1 MIEVLP
7 DVLECGLILVFC
19 GTAASVVSAREG
31 AYYANPTNAFWPTLH
46 LTGLTPRRFAPTEF
60 RALLRLSIGLTDVAK
75 YSAGA
80 DHTLTEADF
89 GADCLSDKI
98 RRFQPQILAF
108 TSKTACRAWTC
119 KSAAAA
125 VTYGWQDQVLGRTR
139 VYVAP
144 SPSGAARRYW
154 DLAPWQAL
162 ADEYFRLID
171 TR

>member
-46 LTGLTPRRFAPTEF
+46 LTGLTPRRFAPTDF

-108 TSKTACRAWTC
+108 TSKTACRAWSLQIGSGRC
-119 KSAAAA
+119 HIWLAGS
-125 VTYGWQDQVLGRTR
+125 GLGT
-139 VYVAP
+139 
-144 SPSGAARRYW
+144 
-154 DLAPWQAL
+154 
-162 ADEYFRLID
+162 D
-171 TR
+171 TRLRGAFPVGRGATLLGSSAMASAG